1 MNGSSG
7 PFSRPSTRGMGGRMK
22 QIVKREPQ
30 HIVADKVIRELLTAE
45 KALAAA
51 SGIDQVRLIMDVGA
65 AREVFAK
72 RQGMG
77 EAIIGA
83 AHALK
88 IHALAR
94 LGELLKAMPKAA
106 GAIGVAGP
114 GRGKRGNKQE
124 PRFSNPTLADL
135 GLTKKVSSLAQQ
147 LDELPPETREAIAQ
161 RETTFTQARR
171 KTKAA
176 EVRKAVSLPDAKYR
190 VVYADPPWSYGDKA
204 DTGLSRSGVTTSA
217 GSVQSGG
224 TGRHYPSMSIAELC
238 ELEIKS
244 ICEPNAV
251 LFLWV
256 TSPLLAECWPV
267 IKAWGFA
274 YKSSFVWDKVKH
286 NMGHYNSVRH
296 ELLLICT
303 RGSCMPDEPE
313 MVDSVQS
320 IERTTHSTK
329 PEEFRAIIDR
339 LYPHGKRIELFARK
353 ETDGWDTYGNDRAV
367 VT

>member
-1 MNGSSG
+1 MESPALFLG
-7 PFSRPSTRGMGGRMK
+7 RPPGVWGGEMK

-88 IHALAR
+88 IRAMAR
-94 LGELLKAMPKAA
+94 LGELLKGMEK
-106 GAIGVAGP
+106 AGP
-114 GRGKRGNKQE
+114 KHSRGGGSKGSTRE
-124 PRFSNPTLADL
+124 PLPSAPPTLADL
-135 GLTKKVSSLAQQ
+135 GLTRKVASLAQQ
-147 LDELPPETREAIAQ
+147 LDDLPPETREAIAQ
-161 RETTFTQARR
+161 RETTFAQARR

-190 VVYADPPWSYGDKA
+190 VIYADPPWSYGDKA

-224 TGRHYPSMSIAELC
+224 TGRHYPSMSIAALC

-303 RGSCMPDEPE
+303 RGSCTPDVPE

-339 LYPHGKRIELFARK
+339 LYPHGKRLELFARK
-353 ETDGWDTYGNDRAV
+353 GTDGWDTYGNDRAV